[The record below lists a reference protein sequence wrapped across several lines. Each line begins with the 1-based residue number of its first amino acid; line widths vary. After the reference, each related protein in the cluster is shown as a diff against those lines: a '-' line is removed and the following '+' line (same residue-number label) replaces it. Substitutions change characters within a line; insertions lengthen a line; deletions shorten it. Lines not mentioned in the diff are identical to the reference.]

1 METTFFCKL
10 TLFSTHS
17 KLLILRRGELQ
28 FARTK
33 LNYSSNIN
41 RLYIYV
47 ENEINEES
55 IIMLKSVAIFCG
67 SSFGTEPIYR
77 EQAEYVGQVL
87 AEQGIQLIYGGG
99 KVGLMGVVA
108 DACLAHGG
116 QVIGVMT
123 RHLVEKET
131 AHYNLTELHI
141 VENMHERKQKM
152 SELAD
157 GFIALAGGI
166 GTLEEIFEQWT
177 WAQIGL
183 HQKPCAFLNTHDFY
197 QPLFQFIDT
206 MVTQGFVRQ
215 INVDKLIKHH
225 DIEEILQQMRQYQ
238 APLGKWDN
246 KSE

>member
-1 METTFFCKL
+1 
-10 TLFSTHS
+10 
-17 KLLILRRGELQ
+17 
-28 FARTK
+28 
-33 LNYSSNIN
+33 
-41 RLYIYV
+41 
-47 ENEINEES
+47 
-55 IIMLKSVAIFCG
+55 MLKSVAIYCG
-67 SSFGTEPIYR
+67 TAFETEPIYR
-77 EQAEYVGQVL
+77 EQAEYVGKIL
-87 AEQGIQLIYGGG
+87 AEQKIQLIYGGG

-131 AHYNLTELHI
+131 AHHGLTQLYV

-157 GFIALAGGI
+157 GFIALAGGV

-183 HQKPCAFLNTHDFY
+183 HKKPCAFLNTHDFY
-197 QPLFQFIDT
+197 QSLFQFVDV
-206 MVTQGFVRQ
+206 MVAQGFIHRTYA
-215 INVDKLIKHH
+215 DMLIKHH

-246 KSE
+246 KPE